1 MAFRILPALD
11 LSACFT
17 WFLLAPCFS
26 LLRGFYLCVGHLNLN
41 YPTRVYAFFFS
52 EVPDVWILMVQETYL
67 QSVQYPLP
75 FVMIKNINWGSNK
88 RSRAETNTLAV
99 TSGLVFEPEHHL
111 EMWMDS
117 AACTVISAKNTS
129 HTLRALYPCDMCS
142 VAYLSSHS

>member
-1 MAFRILPALD
+1 
-11 LSACFT
+11 
-17 WFLLAPCFS
+17 
-26 LLRGFYLCVGHLNLN
+26 
-41 YPTRVYAFFFS
+41 
-52 EVPDVWILMVQETYL
+52 MVQETYL
-67 QSVQYPLP
+67 QSVQYPLQ

-99 TSGLVFEPEHHL
+99 TSGLVLEPEHHL